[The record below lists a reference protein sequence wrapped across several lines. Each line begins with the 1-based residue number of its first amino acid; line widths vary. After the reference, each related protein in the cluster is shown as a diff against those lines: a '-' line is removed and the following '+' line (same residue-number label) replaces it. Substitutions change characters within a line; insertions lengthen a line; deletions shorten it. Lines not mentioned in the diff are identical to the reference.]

1 MAIESVRDDAARKES
16 AESNLGVQPT
26 TKASACA
33 LNPGQVAMFFQK
45 GDDFKPVLV
54 MTTAEAMKLA
64 DEILSAANVA
74 KRYEQPLEADAAT
87 ISDED
92 ARRQLACSANYE
104 IFKLA
109 EVAATSICEDE
120 NQPALNGMLSRIK
133 VLTEI
138 VYHSM
143 RMHGPDGSDAFT
155 FKSLENA
162 YKGILS

>member
-16 AESNLGVQPT
+16 AESNLG

-33 LNPGQVAMFFQK
+33 LNPGQVAMFFEK

-64 DEILSAANVA
+64 KEIETAANVSNDS
-74 KRYEQPLEADAAT
+74 KQPLGGDAAT